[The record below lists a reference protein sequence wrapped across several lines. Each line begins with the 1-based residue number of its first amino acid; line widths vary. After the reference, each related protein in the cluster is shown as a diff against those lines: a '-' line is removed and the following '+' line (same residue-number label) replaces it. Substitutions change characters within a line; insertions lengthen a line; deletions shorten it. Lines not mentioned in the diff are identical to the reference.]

1 MERGDTARFSLK
13 RVTEIDVPVLLNLI
27 HSLATYEQL
36 EQHITATEQDLFNG
50 LFDDGAIAEAVIAWS
65 GDEPVGFVVWY
76 ETFSTFRGRK
86 GIYVE
91 DLFVVES
98 CRGSGVGRAL
108 LQHLAQVALD
118 RNCLRLEWEVLRWNE
133 PAIAFYERIGGEC
146 SKEWD
151 VYTLSE
157 DALKRLADGRS
168 D

>member
-1 MERGDTARFSLK
+1 MSDPNRTEFS
-13 RVTEIDVPVLLNLI
+13 VTRLAESDVPALMSLI
-27 HSLATYEQL
+27 RALATYERL
-36 EQHITATEQDLFNG
+36 EQSVTATEQDLHRG
-50 LFDDGAIAEAVIAWS
+50 LFGAGAIAQAIIAWKAS
-65 GDEPVGFVVWY
+65 EPIGFVIWY

-108 LQHLAQVALD
+108 LQHVAEVAVERD
-118 RNCLRLEWEVLRWNE
+118 CFRLEWEVLRWNE

-151 VYTLSE
+151 VYTLSG
-157 DALKRLADGRS
+157 DALRRLAEGR
-168 D
+168 DR